1 MAGRFLTGKYA
12 IRTRLDP
19 GTQATVVFPSTKSC
33 TTSTSQMPAVYFIPL
48 YSLICLSI
56 ASTRSTRYHGM
67 YRRPNYNIPQVL
79 GVDCIFVLRV
89 LAVYEGTNG
98 QNAAIT
104 GTTTLCCVFRVFR
117 TESTRRVLRTASTCE
132 YSHYEP
138 IRLFAVLPGMALLPP
153 RILAALAVESTT
165 GEPLSTVR
173 NINVLP
179 EYWQYHREKYDQS
192 EYRVPG
198 TE

>member
-56 ASTRSTRYHGM
+56 ASTRSTRYVQTAK
-67 YRRPNYNIPQVL
+67 RQNIPPVL
-79 GVDCIFVLRV
+79 GIDCIFVLRV
-89 LAVYEGTNG
+89 FAVYEGTNG

-104 GTTTLCCVFRVFR
+104 GTTTLCCVFKVFR
-117 TESTRRVLRTASTCE
+117 TESTRRVFRTASTCE

-138 IRLFAVLPGMALLPP
+138 IRLFAVLPGMTLLPP
-153 RILAALAVESTT
+153 RILAAVSMAPICSKLLGSMKCHNSPSV
-165 GEPLSTVR
+165 
-173 NINVLP
+173 
-179 EYWQYHREKYDQS
+179 Y
-192 EYRVPG
+192 
-198 TE
+198 

>member
-89 LAVYEGTNG
+89 LAVYEAPVARMLPLLVLLLC
-98 QNAAIT
+98 AAY
-104 GTTTLCCVFRVFR
+104 LEYFVLRVLAEYYALR
-117 TESTRRVLRTASTCE
+117 ALASTRITSR
-132 YSHYEP
+132 
-138 IRLFAVLPGMALLPP
+138 
-153 RILAALAVESTT
+153 
-165 GEPLSTVR
+165 
-173 NINVLP
+173 
-179 EYWQYHREKYDQS
+179 YDYLQC
-192 EYRVPG
+192 YQV
-198 TE
+198 

>member
-1 MAGRFLTGKYA
+1 MVMVVVGKYA

-56 ASTRSTRYHGM
+56 ASTRSTRYVQTAK
-67 YRRPNYNIPQVL
+67 RQNIPPVL
-79 GVDCIFVLRV
+79 GIDCIFVLRV
-89 LAVYEGTNG
+89 FAVYEGTNG

-117 TESTRRVLRTASTCE
+117 TESTRRVFRTASTCE

-138 IRLFAVLPGMALLPP
+138 IRLFAVLPGMTLLPP
-153 RILAALAVESTT
+153 KILAALAVESTT
-165 GEPLSTVR
+165 GEPLCRVR

-179 EYWQYHREKYDQS
+179 EYWQYHREKYGQS
-192 EYRVPG
+192 
-198 TE
+198 